1 MSAET
6 MIVNFISH
14 YVSEGLRAKFIDTN
28 EFGNY

>member
-14 YVSEGLRAKFIDTN
+14 YVSEGHRAKFIDTN
-28 EFGNY
+28 EFDNF